1 MNFLIAIWGFR
12 QRTFLLYK
20 DTYMATRRM
29 FSLEVIDTDLFLS
42 MPNSAQSL
50 YFHFG
55 MRADD
60 DGFVSSPKKILKFV
74 EAKEDDLKILIAKQ
88 FIIPFESGVVV
99 ITHWKLNNQI
109 QKDRYK
115 NTIYREEMALLSQ
128 NENGVYNLDTLCIQ
142 SVSKMETQVRLGKGS
157 LGKERIDNILV
168 ASNEANQIIEYFN
181 SLFGTKYRV
190 TPDRSKK
197 IKLRLKTYSTEEVKS
212 AIDNLSKSKFHNG
225 DNDRSWKADIDFLIR
240 NDEQIDKFLNA
251 TGNNINYVQI

>member
-1 MNFLIAIWGFR
+1 
-12 QRTFLLYK
+12 
-20 DTYMATRRM
+20 MAQRRM

-50 YFHFG
+50 YFHLG

-115 NTIYREEMALLSQ
+115 STIYKKEMALLSQ
-128 NENGVYNLDTLCIQ
+128 NENGVYNLDTECIQ
-142 SVSKMETQVRLGKGS
+142 DVSKMETQVRLGKVS
-157 LGKERIDNILV
+157 IDKNRIDNTI
-168 ASNEANQIIEYFN
+168 ASDEANIIIEYFN
-181 SLFGTKYRV
+181 KLFLRQYRL

-197 IKLRLKTYSTEEVKS
+197 IKLRLKSYTLDEIKK
-212 AIDNLSKSKFHNG
+212 AIDNLKQSKFHNG
-225 DNDRSWKADIDFLIR
+225 ENDRGWIATIDFLIR
-240 NDEQIDKFLNA
+240 NDEKIDEFLNSKQS
-251 TGNNINYVQI
+251 GENYYKNFNIK

>member
-1 MNFLIAIWGFR
+1 
-12 QRTFLLYK
+12 
-20 DTYMATRRM
+20 M

-128 NENGVYNLDTLCIQ
+128 NKNGVYNLDAECIQ